1 MEINRAINVL
11 KKYCEDK
18 YNDGCHDCGIKNN
31 CCESPC
37 YWKKPKY
44 CYMENENNAIEI
56 LKNTFENIDD
66 CVNCP
71 FYQNCGEIPKHWKKL

>member
-11 KKYCEDK
+11 KKHCEDK

-44 CYMENENNAIEI
+44 CYMEN
-56 LKNTFENIDD
+56 
-66 CVNCP
+66 
-71 FYQNCGEIPKHWKKL
+71 